1 MARPKGT
8 TKPNSLIQADL
19 TLRVDQET
27 WEWYKALPKGT
38 KAKILREAISLYRN
52 QNKTKESTQLQTK

>member
-1 MARPKGT
+1 VVLGV
-8 TKPNSLIQADL
+8 TK
-19 TLRVDQET
+19 ET
-27 WEWYKALPKGT
+27 EEWYKSLPEGT

>member
-1 MARPKGT
+1 MCKVFINYPFTIT
-8 TKPNSLIQADL
+8 TFTPTINIV
-19 TLRVDQET
+19 RVDQET

-52 QNKTKESTQLQTK
+52 QNKTKEHR

>member
-8 TKPNSLIQADL
+8 TKANSLIQADL

-38 KAKILREAISLYRN
+38 KAKTLRDAISLYRN
-52 QNKTKESTQLQTK
+52 QNKSEKP